1 MCNKVYLK
9 RAKSK
14 HVLFRVNMA
23 EESGETKPF
32 ENNFEFWADKA
43 NYEKDT
49 CLKLKK
55 IRRKVSIPPSY
66 MGNLKSACTTIL
78 NKSLTKYTT
87 FLWPFHYYSIF
98 RYDADISGTLVAY
111 NDKSFKSV
119 EQTVSL
125 KNRPGE
131 AYLNFTLEVDVVI
144 FSPEPGSFLRAVCK
158 EVAFLY

>member
-1 MCNKVYLK
+1 MLEAQENQEKSFHPPFVHGKFEICLHYDPQQEPHKV
-9 RAKSK
+9 
-14 HVLFRVNMA
+14 
-23 EESGETKPF
+23 
-32 ENNFEFWADKA
+32 NN
-43 NYEKDT
+43 T
-49 CLKLKK
+49 LLC
-55 IRRKVSIPPSY
+55 
-66 MGNLKSACTTIL
+66 
-78 NKSLTKYTT
+78 
-87 FLWPFHYYSIF
+87 PFHKYSIF

-158 EVAFLY
+158 EVALLYRIQSTSSF